1 MPCNFCFLHLLTS
14 SYIFLPSSY
23 HLWCRW
29 CLWHLCPHQLHG
41 YPGLRLPAATARSG
55 TIWYQYLYECNVALG
70 QDTCD
75 CTSCSSSCGPNVA
88 GVQHYHGSFG
98 RSVSEGYQR
107 LRSQSQTPHGA
118 LASRG
123 GHSASSSNL
132 LLCTSR
138 WPCLVWKRLNV
149 SESAKSFKTAATSP
163 GSPPNAGGT
172 HCGLA

>member
-1 MPCNFCFLHLLTS
+1 MSSFRVIEELWHSFVPGPLSIFKLALQFLLLTS

-107 LRSQSQTPHGA
+107 LRSQKSNSSRCAGLKGRA
-118 LASRG
+118 LCIQFQPALVHVSMAV
-123 GHSASSSNL
+123 SCL
-132 LLCTSR
+132 ETSE
-138 WPCLVWKRLNV
+138 CV
-149 SESAKSFKTAATSP
+149 
-163 GSPPNAGGT
+163 
-172 HCGLA
+172 